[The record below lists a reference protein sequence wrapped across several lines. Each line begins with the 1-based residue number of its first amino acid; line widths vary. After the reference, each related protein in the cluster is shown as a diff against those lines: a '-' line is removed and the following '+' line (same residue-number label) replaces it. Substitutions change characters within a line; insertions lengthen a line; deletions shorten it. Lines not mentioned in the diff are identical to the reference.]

1 MDDPALPSEARYGL
15 LPLEVDSA
23 MPAVGRRGCV
33 RDAALS
39 ERRLGSIASGPTA
52 CGPTTSDT
60 VPSADASHHS

>member
-39 ERRLGSIASGPTA
+39 ERRLGSIASDPISGDPDS
-52 CGPTTSDT
+52 G
-60 VPSADASHHS
+60 ADAGHHD